1 MFFKRKNVLHI
12 EIKKVKGKQKNR
24 QKKPI
29 GMLAMEYKKLLLTNK
44 GIFMLLVLCI
54 IQGAILSNVNTTIDG
69 DQKYYSNYMD
79 DIEGPV
85 SESKEE
91 YIQKEKDYFKDVTK
105 KYKRKQTQYLQGKIT
120 GSELSIAE
128 NQYIT
133 KMMPNVAV

>member
-1 MFFKRKNVLHI
+1 MFFNRKNVLQI

-29 GMLAMEYKKLLLTNK
+29 GMLAMEYTKLLITTK
-44 GIFMLLVLCI
+44 GILMLLVLCI

-91 YIQKEKDYFKDVTK
+91 YIQKGELWQ
-105 KYKRKQTQYLQGKIT
+105 KRSCCWL
-120 GSELSIAE
+120 
-128 NQYIT
+128 
-133 KMMPNVAV
+133 